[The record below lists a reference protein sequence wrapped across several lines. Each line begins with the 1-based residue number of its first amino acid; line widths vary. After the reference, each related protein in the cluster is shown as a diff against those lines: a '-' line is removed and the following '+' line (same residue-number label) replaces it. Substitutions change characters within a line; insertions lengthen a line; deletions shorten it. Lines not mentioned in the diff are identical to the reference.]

1 MREGNL
7 SYLVRAIRTRDFL
20 YIRNLR
26 PDRWPAGDPQIWFAF
41 GDFGDV
47 DDTPAKQQI
56 IQHPTDPKIKP
67 FFDLCFAKRPP
78 EELYDLRRDA
88 DQLNN
93 VAQQNEYA
101 KTRTALSARVDQW
114 MKETQDPRVDS
125 NYDAW
130 DTYPYFG
137 GRPSE
142 VRGRK

>member
-1 MREGNL
+1 MDGTTGVSFLDLLLGQPDAVERDCIFLERERHANVREGNL
-7 SYLVRAIRTRDFL
+7 SYPVRAIRTRDFL

-26 PDRWPAGDPQIWFAF
+26 PDRWPAGDPQIWFAV

-93 VAQQNEYA
+93 VAQ
-101 KTRTALSARVDQW
+101 
-114 MKETQDPRVDS
+114 
-125 NYDAW
+125 
-130 DTYPYFG
+130 
-137 GRPSE
+137 
-142 VRGRK
+142 